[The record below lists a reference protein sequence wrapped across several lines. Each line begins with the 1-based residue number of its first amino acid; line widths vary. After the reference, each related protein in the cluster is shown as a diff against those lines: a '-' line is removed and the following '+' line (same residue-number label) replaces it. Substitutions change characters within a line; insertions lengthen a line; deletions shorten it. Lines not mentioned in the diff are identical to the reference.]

1 MILFD
6 RADVR
11 GGVGGVRGLR
21 LFLLEL
27 AQQLRR
33 GIRCDASLLVVLLGC
48 CVRSPHWSHLMSY
61 AI

>member
-6 RADVR
+6 GADER
-11 GGVGGVRGLR
+11 GGGGGVRGLR
-21 LFLLEL
+21 LFFLEL

-33 GIRCDASLLVVLLGC
+33 GILYDDYLLVVLLGC
-48 CVRSPHWSHLMSY
+48 CVLSPHWSHLMSS